1 MSHTKPTA
9 ATLHTQL
16 QVHIKENEERWKTN
30 FKQLDKL
37 EESIARLQ
45 WWIIGGVTTIGV
57 ALFTLILT
65 FLIRLN

>member
-45 WWIIGGVTTIGV
+45 WWIIGGGTTIGG